1 MVIAHAPVQESS
13 AVYWSDT
20 VGLNTVYGKITVTL
34 KSSTEADGVVTRKF
48 EVIEEGKVSELV
60 HVVTIWLELPVDGP
74 MVPSCP
80 GCPSSEGDPAA
91 VQRLDREHLS

>member
-1 MVIAHAPVQESS
+1 MLIGTVLLHAAVQECS
-13 AVYWSDT
+13 AVYWSDQ

-60 HVVTIWLELPVDGP
+60 HVVTVWLEYASL
-74 MVPSCP
+74 
-80 GCPSSEGDPAA
+80 
-91 VQRLDREHLS
+91 LL